1 MIFCRRHSYCRN
13 PWRPCYAYVHSI
25 YRHRKRNCAEWNTFG
40 SRFFTLSI
48 YVTKFSYKRL
58 QNKAADHMTSQ
69 LLLDM
74 TSSELDAFLSYERS
88 FFSLS
93 IESHQIWSLLS
104 VRGMMKIKL
113 VNCMLFLGLQGL
125 LNFVKAT
132 SLSSVAFTFKW
143 NWWK

>member
-1 MIFCRRHSYCRN
+1 
-13 PWRPCYAYVHSI
+13 
-25 YRHRKRNCAEWNTFG
+25 
-40 SRFFTLSI
+40 
-48 YVTKFSYKRL
+48 
-58 QNKAADHMTSQ
+58 MTSQ

-132 SLSSVAFTFKW
+132 SLSSVAFTFK
-143 NWWK
+143 